1 VRAVLKRELGAW
13 ADDVAGD
20 PGECA
25 RAGPR
30 QVAGKA
36 ELTGGSHDAARESG
50 RAAKRFSELT
60 RRAREAE
67 REKGTWARA
76 TGADR
81 AAPLGRGRGGG
92 GPRGGG
98 GEETVVDRWSPPIR
112 RRGARAAPL
121 GWTGSVWADLRFS
134 IFLEFL
140 IAFLF
145 YFL

>member
-67 REKGTWARA
+67 REKGAWARA
-76 TGADR
+76 VG
-81 AAPLGRGRGGG
+81 LG
-92 GPRGGG
+92 
-98 GEETVVDRWSPPIR
+98 
-112 RRGARAAPL
+112 
-121 GWTGSVWADLRFS
+121 
-134 IFLEFL
+134 
-140 IAFLF
+140 
-145 YFL
+145 